1 MGKPRTSETSFCRLD
16 GCCCGR
22 PANLAESEAL
32 SRRTFL
38 TAAGMAAA
46 GAAMPALQ
54 AAASSKPNSNARQQ
68 PIHVP
73 LRVQPVFNCE
83 IYQRKPATSWR
94 VTGAIQDE
102 RELQEEEARIRR
114 DLAEMTASANF
125 PLEVRPLVTVRSVD
139 QATAIAKGDFDV
151 LVIYAARRNLPVLEA
166 LAANDKWN
174 LMFVRH
180 QSGPLY
186 YMYIGA
192 HTHFLRKRRDDF
204 GQPNM
209 DAHDIVVDDHG
220 ELLWRKIP
228 GKCTPLKNHRD
239 LKLNRQ
245 ATFITVAVSSPRS
258 ASASAFSFFHSLGRS
273 SSILSAGWILTLLR
287 TSLKY
292 LNGSISFSLQLATRL

>member
-1 MGKPRTSETSFCRLD
+1 MCSPKHEPYIRSCSGFCPCDSQEKGFTRREFIAAT
-16 GCCCGR
+16 GIASTAG
-22 PANLAESEAL
+22 LALPTLVAT
-32 SRRTFL
+32 TFADSAK
-38 TAAGMAAA
+38 TD
-46 GAAMPALQ
+46 
-54 AAASSKPNSNARQQ
+54 RQQ
-68 PIHVP
+68 PVFRQ
-73 LRVQPVFNCE
+73 LKVQPVFNCE
-83 IYQRKPATSWR
+83 IYQRKPTTSWR

-102 RELQEEEARIRR
+102 RELQEEEVRIRR
-114 DLAEMTASANF
+114 DLAEMVALANF
-125 PLEVRPLVTVRSVD
+125 PLELRPLVTVRSVD
-139 QATAIAKGDFDV
+139 QATAVAKGDFDV
-151 LVIYAARRNLPVLEA
+151 LVIYAARRNLPVLQA